1 MKWAL
6 FWTAVD
12 PIPISGS
19 AIPHKSQRSQARKPF
34 AAPPRQPSWFLRWNY
49 QFLASWSSVVPIH
62 TKKNN
67 KMNKSFPLRRLGKHQ
82 LMRDLSRNGSLR
94 SDENRQGID
103 ALGHLF
109 FRFVFFFLSV
119 VCPFSWLFAAF
130 WSWKLLFQLSLQ
142 HFGVGTYHFPQNL
155 QHFGGISNILE
166 LEAAV
171 STVFAAF
178 FEFEPFIFDGICNIL
193 LIELFM

>member
-109 FRFVFFFLSV
+109 FRFFFFLICCLSV
-119 VCPFSWLFAAF
+119 FLAICS
-130 WSWKLLFQLSLQ
+130 
-142 HFGVGTYHFPQNL
+142 
-155 QHFGGISNILE
+155 ILE
-166 LEAAV
+166 LEAAI
-171 STVFAAF
+171 STVFATFWSWNLSFSTEFAAF
-178 FEFEPFIFDGICNIL
+178 WWNF
-193 LIELFM
+193 